1 MSIMKINLN
10 GEIIEFSEE
19 INLLSL
25 LEEIGFDSKK
35 VAVELN
41 LEIVPKSSYKLTK
54 LKEGDNVEIVHFI
67 GGGLFK

>member
-1 MSIMKINLN
+1 MKINLN

>member
-25 LEEIGFDSKK
+25 LEEIGFDPKK

-41 LEIVPKSSYKLTK
+41 LEIVPKSGYKLTK
-54 LKEGDNVEIVHFI
+54 LKEGDHVEIVHFI
-67 GGGLFK
+67 GGG